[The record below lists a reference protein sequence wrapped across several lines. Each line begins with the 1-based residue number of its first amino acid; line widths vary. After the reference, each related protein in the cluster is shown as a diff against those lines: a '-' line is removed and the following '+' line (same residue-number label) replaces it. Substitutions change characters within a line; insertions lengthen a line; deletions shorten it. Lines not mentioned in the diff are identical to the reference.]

1 MDLFNGQIE
10 QDENGF
16 IVTDDKMQTNLK
28 GVYAIGDVRT
38 TPLRQVITAAADG
51 AIAAVY
57 AGRYVE
63 ILETVTA

>member
-1 MDLFNGQIE
+1 MFNGKVE
-10 QDENGF
+10 QDKNGF
-16 IVTDDKMQTNLK
+16 IVTDATMQTNIK

-57 AGRYVE
+57 AGRY
-63 ILETVTA
+63 IETLQEVIV